1 MPVIALTGASG
12 SLATRVV
19 RLLADAGAVSRV
31 VVVGGRA
38 GSIRVPGVDMVDAPE
53 GGPELK
59 AALDGVDILL
69 NLAGGVG
76 PSLAPEAE
84 PAPMP
89 GGAGRDGGRVPLPGL
104 VALRTTLE
112 AAGDAGVRRLVHLS
126 SAVVYGAWPE
136 NVVPL
141 PEDAPVRPD
150 PGFAW
155 AVEQAE
161 AERVVA
167 DWADD
172 DPGASLAVL
181 RPAMVVAPEDE
192 TFLVRAF
199 GGTRGV
205 YAQGEA
211 RPVQF
216 VHVDDL
222 AAAVARCVTAG
233 LSGTYNVAPDG
244 WIDDAEAAALAGSAL
259 PRPALPA
266 RLVRPVRG
274 WAWRLGVGTT
284 PPAAD
289 AYATYPWV
297 VGSDRLRAA
306 GWVPA
311 YSNEEAVVAT
321 TTSSP
326 LATLSPQRRQ
336 ELILGATA
344 VLAAGVVAAVI
355 TLLFRARHRAGS

>member
-1 MPVIALTGASG
+1 MIGLTGASG

-19 RLLADAGAVSRV
+19 RLLAHAGGLDRV
-31 VVVGGRA
+31 VAVGGGA
-38 GSIRVPGVDMVDAPE
+38 SSIDVPGVATVDAPV
-53 GGPELK
+53 GGPDLE
-59 AALDGVDILL
+59 AALVGVDILL
-69 NLAGGVG
+69 SLAGETG
-76 PSLAPEAE
+76 PFMVPPPE
-84 PAPMP
+84 PARP
-89 GGAGRDGGRVPLPGL
+89 AGEPAGPRGRAPSP
-104 VALRTTLE
+104 ALADLRATLE
-112 AAGDAGVRRLVHLS
+112 AAGQAGVPRLVHLS

-136 NVVPL
+136 NAVPL

-161 AERVVA
+161 AERMVA
-167 DWADD
+167 EWADD
-172 DPGASLAVL
+172 HPTASTSVL

-192 TFLVRAF
+192 TFLMRAF

-205 YAQGEA
+205 YARGEA

-216 VHVDDL
+216 VHIDDV
-222 AAAVARCVTAG
+222 ATAVVACVTAG

-274 WAWRLGVGTT
+274 WAWRLGVGAT
-284 PPAAD
+284 PPAAA
-289 AYATYPWV
+289 AYATHPWV

-306 GWVPA
+306 G
-311 YSNEEAVVAT
+311 
-321 TTSSP
+321 
-326 LATLSPQRRQ
+326 
-336 ELILGATA
+336 
-344 VLAAGVVAAVI
+344 
-355 TLLFRARHRAGS
+355 